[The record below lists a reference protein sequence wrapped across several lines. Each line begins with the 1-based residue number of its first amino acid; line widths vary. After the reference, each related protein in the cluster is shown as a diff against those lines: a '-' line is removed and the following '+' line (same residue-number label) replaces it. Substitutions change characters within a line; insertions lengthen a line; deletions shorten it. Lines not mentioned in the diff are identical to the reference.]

1 MRECLMTQ
9 RRPEIR
15 YSEDGKTKTISG
27 YAAVFA
33 NEKDAGTR
41 YKLWDDMEERIQP
54 GAFDRAL
61 KDKHD
66 VRALFNHEPNNLLG
80 RSTSGTLRLS
90 TDSVGLKYEI
100 DLPDTQQA
108 RDVAT
113 LIDRGDLDGSSFG
126 FVARKVEW
134 EDRGGMS
141 YRKILDV
148 DLIDVGP
155 VTYPAYTSTTAQM
168 RSEVRSRL
176 EQERKEQAPPDDS
189 TDDAEAIFVALAI
202 SEIDTPI
209 ASA

>member
-15 YSEDGKTKTISG
+15 YGDDGKAKTISG

-33 NEKDAGTR
+33 TDKDAGTR

-61 KDKHD
+61 KEKHD

-126 FVARKVEW
+126 FIARRVEW
-134 EDRGGMS
+134 EDRDGMS

-148 DLIDVGP
+148 DLVDVGP

-176 EQERKEQAPPDDS
+176 EQERKEQAPPDTS
-189 TDDAEAIFVALAI
+189 SDDAEAIFVALAL